1 MLLPSLPRA
10 IEPIEAILRGYP
22 DPPLLVSCHRHNLGF
37 IPTLD
42 KALIE
47 EYRRCRQSTIG
58 TPYPYPTIDI
68 GKAIRAQHPSDS
80 TIIPVVKEVALREQ
94 STGDIYLLQQVTMI
108 KDNPREGSEEE
119 EETKGYA

>member
-10 IEPIEAILRGYP
+10 IESIETILRGYP
-22 DPPLLVSCHRHNLGF
+22 DSTLSVSCHRHDLGF

-47 EYRRCRQSTIG
+47 EYRRCRQRAIG
-58 TPYPYPTIDI
+58 APYPNPSIDI
-68 GKAIRAQHPSDS
+68 GKAIRAQNPSDS
-80 TIIPVVKEVALREQ
+80 TIIPMIEEVALREQ
-94 STGDIYLLQQVTMI
+94 STGDIHLLQQVSMI

-119 EETKGYA
+119 EETKGDA

>member
-1 MLLPSLPRA
+1 LIPRA
-10 IEPIEAILRGYP
+10 IEFIETILRGYP
-22 DPPLLVSCHRHNLGF
+22 DSTLSVSCHRHDLGF

-58 TPYPYPTIDI
+58 TPYPDPTIDI
-68 GKAIRAQHPSDS
+68 GKAIRAQDPSDS
-80 TIIPVVKEVALREQ
+80 TIIPMIEEVTLREQ

-108 KDNPREGSEEE
+108 EDNPREGSEEE
-119 EETKGYA
+119 KETKGDA